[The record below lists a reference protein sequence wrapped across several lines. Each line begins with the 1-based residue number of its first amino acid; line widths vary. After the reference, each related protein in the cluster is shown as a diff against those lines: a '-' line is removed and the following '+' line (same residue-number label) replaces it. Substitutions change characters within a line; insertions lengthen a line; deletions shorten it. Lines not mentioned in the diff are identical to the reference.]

1 MEDWS
6 TEDYNL
12 NPSCCPKEFL
22 CTEEEVID
30 LLLSLDTTK
39 ANGPDGISATMLKS
53 TAYSIAPRITNL
65 FNKSIMSGR
74 LPSAWKLSYIVP
86 VPKGDD
92 DSNVANYRPISLL
105 PIVSKLLERHMYWVI
120 AKHFEVNSPVSIHQW
135 GFQPKSLQ
143 QLPF

>member
-1 MEDWS
+1 MTS
-6 TEDYNL
+6 YNL
-12 NPSCCPKEFL
+12 DPSCCPQEFL

-39 ANGPDGISATMLKS
+39 ANGPDGISAIMLKS

-74 LPSAWKLSYIVP
+74 LPSVWKLSSVVP

-92 DSNVANYRPISLL
+92 SSNVANYRPISLL
-105 PIVSKLLERHMYWVI
+105 PIVSKLLERHMY
-120 AKHFEVNSPVSIHQW
+120 
-135 GFQPKSLQ
+135 
-143 QLPF
+143 